1 VVARIEDILKKC
13 NVYGATFSEVGEHTP
28 EAGIENG
35 VSRLR
40 EVDADI
46 LVSVGRGSPPPPPI
60 DASNAI
66 IFRLQE
72 QMFKKSLTK
81 SPGSCDTSPYRQL

>member
-13 NVYGATFSEVGEHTP
+13 NACDATFTEIGEHTP

-35 VSRLR
+35 VSKLR
-40 EVDADI
+40 EVDGDI
-46 LVSVGRGSPPPPPI
+46 LVSVGGDSPI
-60 DASNAI
+60 DASKAI

-72 QMFKKSLTK
+72 QNVQETPDRE
-81 SPGSCDTSPYRQL
+81 PGFL